1 MRAQPGGRAT
11 LLAALFALSAAPG
24 WAQTRP
30 LLTEE
35 ASTAPAGTIRLEVGV
50 DYITNEP
57 SFLSGELRDRADGP
71 ILNLVYSPSDNVE
84 LDLGWVVRTAAID
97 DPEFGTVSD
106 FGDVSLRAK
115 VRFVEEASGRPALG
129 ARFSVT
135 LPQTSFT
142 PEALGSDTIRMSA
155 QMLLSKGFGSGFG
168 IHLNAGLAIQDQIAD
183 LPSQSDFLHY
193 GAALTRRF
201 GPGLEA
207 VLEASGLVGDGQAGT
222 DERGEVRAG
231 IRFGSGRVRW
241 DAALRRGLM
250 SADGEWGFSG
260 GLTWHIRQGS

>member
-1 MRAQPGGRAT
+1 MRAQPGGRNAV
-11 LLAALFALSAAPG
+11 LAALFALSAVPSS
-24 WAQTRP
+24 AQTRP

-35 ASTAPAGTIRLEVGV
+35 ASTAPARTIRLEVGF
-50 DYITNEP
+50 DYITDEP

-97 DPEFGTVSD
+97 DPDFGTVSD

-115 VRFVEEASGRPALG
+115 VRFVEEASGRPAIG

-142 PEALGSDTIRMSA
+142 PEALGPDTLRMSA
-155 QMLLSKGFGSGFG
+155 QMLLSKHFGSGFG
-168 IHLNAGLAIQDQIAD
+168 VHLNAGLAIHDQIAD

-207 VLEASGLVGDGQAGT
+207 VLEAAGLLGDGQAGT

-231 IRFGSGRVRW
+231 IRFGSGRIRW
-241 DAALRRGLM
+241 DAALRRGFRP
-250 SADGEWGFSG
+250 ADGEWGISG
-260 GLTWHIRQGS
+260 GLTWHIREGS